1 MRAWTWL
8 ASWRWLQSCKRE
20 RVVFVGGVGFFCGF
34 VIGGRA
40 WEIVIVGGVI
50 GVFDE
55 EGGNGNVAFG
65 SFYPTQILSTCKWLF
80 ASVVKPY
87 ALMHLDKV

>member
-65 SFYPTQILSTCKWLF
+65 SFYPHSNPLHLQVVVCLSGEALCPC
-80 ASVVKPY
+80 ASG
-87 ALMHLDKV
+87 

>member
-20 RVVFVGGVGFFCGF
+20 RVVVVGGVGFFCGF
-34 VIGGRA
+34 VIGGGE

-55 EGGNGNVAFG
+55 EGGQWKCSIWEFLPHSNPLHLQVVGC
-65 SFYPTQILSTCKWLF
+65 LSSEDLCL
-80 ASVVKPY
+80 Y
-87 ALMHLDKV
+87 ALR